1 MPKNKVKSKR
11 IKAVSQKRKLFRAK
25 EPLISVFM
33 WGINSTINELQH
45 VNIPVMLMPDD
56 FKAYNKIKIDRQY
69 FNKDNMPSHFK
80 VKEYCP
86 LVFRN
91 LRERFK
97 VTDSQYML
105 SLTASEP
112 IMKDVHDRQGSN
124 YYLTADKR
132 FIIKTLTREEV
143 EQMHHILKHYHE
155 YVVEHHCKTLLP
167 QYFGIYRLTVEKQES
182 YVVVMRNVFSHPLR
196 VHRKYDLKG
205 STVSREASERDKSK
219 EIPTFKD
226 NDFVSE
232 GNKIYIGDQHKAELM
247 QILRRDVEFLSRN
260 SLMDYSLLLGVHDAD
275 QGGNASGHEE
285 ESEETGGETDSV
297 NSDLSAPDSPN
308 AREQENNDP
317 NGTASLFSRPVEV
330 VSIASVETAPKKAI
344 YFMAIVDILTHYGMK
359 KRTAQA
365 AKTVK
370 HGSNAEI
377 STIPPESYGKRFLG
391 FLENIII

>member
-56 FKAYNKIKIDRQY
+56 FKAYNKIKIDRQG

-105 SLTASEP
+105 SLTSSEP
-112 IMKDVHDRQGSN
+112 IIKDTHGGQGST

-167 QYFGIYRLTVEKQES
+167 QYFGAYRLTVEKQEI
-182 YVVVMRNVFSHPLR
+182 YVVVMRNVFSHTLR

-205 STVSREASERDKSK
+205 STVQREASEKEKSK
-219 EIPTFKD
+219 EQPTFKD

-232 GNKIYIGDQHKAELM
+232 GNKVYIGDSHKAELM
-247 QILRRDVEFLSRN
+247 EILRRDVEFLSKN
-260 SLMDYSLLLGVHDAD
+260 SLMDYSLLLGIHDVD
-275 QGGNASGHEE
+275 QGGNASGVDE

-297 NSDLSAPDSPN
+297 NSEVSLPDSPGVQN
-308 AREQENNDP
+308 VENTDP
-317 NGTASLFSRPVEV
+317 NKPSLFAQPVEV
-330 VSIASVETAPKKAI
+330 ISIPASDNAPKKAI
-344 YFMAIVDILTHYGMK
+344 YFLAIVDILTHYGMK

-370 HGSNAEI
+370 HGSNAAI
-377 STIPPESYGKRFLG
+377 STVPPESYAKRFLD
-391 FLENIII
+391 FLESIVV

>member
-1 MPKNKVKSKR
+1 MPKNKTKSKR
-11 IKAVSQKRKLFRAK
+11 IKAVSQKVKLFRAK

-33 WGINSTINELQH
+33 WGINSTINELTH
-45 VNIPVMLMPDD
+45 VNIPPMLMPDD

-91 LRERFK
+91 LRERFR

-105 SLTASEP
+105 SLTGSEP
-112 IMKDVHDRQGSN
+112 VMKEDSGST
-124 YYLTADKR
+124 YYLTGDKR

-143 EQMHHILKHYHE
+143 EEMHHILKHYHE
-155 YVVEHHCKTLLP
+155 YVVEYHSKTLLP
-167 QYFGIYRLTVEKQES
+167 QYFGAYRLTVEKQES

-205 STVSREASERDKSK
+205 STVQREASEKEKSK
-219 EIPTFKD
+219 ELPTFKD

-232 GNKIYIGDQHKAELM
+232 GHKMYIGNENKAELLE
-247 QILRRDVEFLSRN
+247 IIRRDVEFLSKN
-260 SLMDYSLLLGVHDAD
+260 NLMDYRLLLGVHDAD
-275 QGGNASGHEE
+275 QGGNASGVDD

-297 NSDLSAPDSPN
+297 NSDNSPPESPGIVNSENKDPN
-308 AREQENNDP
+308 AP
-317 NGTASLFSRPVEV
+317 SLFAHPVEII
-330 VSIASVETAPKKAI
+330 SIPSSDNAPKKSI
-344 YFMAIVDILTHYGMK
+344 YFVAIIDILTHYGMK

-370 HGSNAEI
+370 HGSHAQI
-377 STIPPESYGKRFLG
+377 STIPPDQYAKRFLD
-391 FLENIII
+391 FMENIIV